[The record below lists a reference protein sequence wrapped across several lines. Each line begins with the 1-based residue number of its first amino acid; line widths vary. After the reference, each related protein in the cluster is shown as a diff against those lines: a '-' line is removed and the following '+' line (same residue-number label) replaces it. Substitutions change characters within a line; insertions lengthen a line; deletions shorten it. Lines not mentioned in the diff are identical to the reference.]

1 MTVFNSKRLIFS
13 IQKDNCDAARHALNE
28 KLVEFGDDY
37 FYTFGLNQK
46 FCLGIR
52 KFTGD
57 PSRTERQGEIHSLS
71 KHFIGSTKLW

>member
-1 MTVFNSKRLIFS
+1 MARFKYFIKIAHYESTQMTCF
-13 IQKDNCDAARHALNE
+13 QKDNCDAARHALNE

-52 KFTGD
+52 KFTSD
-57 PSRTERQGEIHSLS
+57 SSRTQRKGEYSLP
-71 KHFIGSTKLW
+71 